1 MAIMFQTLLLLTG
14 DLELPYLSSMMARHN
29 PGLDIVG
36 IETREAL
43 ATLAPYVLAGA
54 RLVAFATPVIV
65 SASILDALG
74 HGAYNFHPG
83 PPEYRGWYPHCFAA
97 YERAATFGATAHVM
111 TKHID
116 AGPIVALERFP
127 VSPGGDAAAL
137 GERAYGSMLKL
148 FAELTPALAG
158 PDPLPPVSA
167 GWGERFTTRR
177 DFASMCRLSHEMP
190 AEEIQRR
197 IGAFGAGDGF
207 SRPHLE
213 LHGHR
218 FMLAAEEPDAPA
230 QAIRAG

>member
-14 DLELPYLSSMMARHN
+14 DLELPYLSSMMARHH
-29 PGLDIVG
+29 PDLDIIG
-36 IETREAL
+36 IETRQAL
-43 ATLAPYVLAGA
+43 STLAPYVLAGA

-65 SASILDALG
+65 PPSILDALG

-83 PPEYRGWYPHCFAA
+83 PPEYRGWYPHCFAS
-97 YERAATFGATAHVM
+97 YEQAATFGATAHVM
-111 TKHID
+111 TKHVD
-116 AGPIVALERFP
+116 AGPIVALERFA

-148 FAELTPALAG
+148 FAELAPALVG
-158 PDPLPPVSA
+158 PDLLPLVSA
-167 GWGERFTTRR
+167 SWSERFTTRR
-177 DFASMCRLSHEMP
+177 DFASMCRLSQDMP

-218 FMLAAEEPDAPA
+218 FMLADEEPDTPA
-230 QAIRAG
+230 LTVRAG